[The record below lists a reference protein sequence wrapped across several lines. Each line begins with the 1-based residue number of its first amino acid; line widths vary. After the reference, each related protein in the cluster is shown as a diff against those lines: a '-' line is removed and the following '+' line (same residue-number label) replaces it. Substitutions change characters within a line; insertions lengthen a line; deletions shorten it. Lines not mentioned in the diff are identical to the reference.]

1 MTSGQD
7 AVFADSRPR
16 VRGQS
21 PVLQRNGVVKVPTG
35 EQVGKVEFKLVKR
48 SFSYCAPEACVKR
61 LAQGCGTQEQR
72 KGL

>member
-21 PVLQRNGVVKVPTG
+21 RVLQRHGVVKVPTG
-35 EQVGKVEFKLVKR
+35 EQVGKVEFKLVKP

-61 LAQGCGTQEQR
+61 LAQGCGTQER
-72 KGL
+72 RTGL